1 MDNIT
6 TEAGDTIMLE
16 TVAGLASASSLND
29 ISVVTINKEHFA
41 TNPASRGW
49 LIGTDWE
56 WDSVNERIKIA

>member
-1 MDNIT
+1 MNNIT

-29 ISVVTINKEHFA
+29 ISVVTINKERFA
-41 TNPASRGW
+41 TNPVSRGW
-49 LIGTDWE
+49 MIGTDWE